1 MDKELYAPKELQKF
15 YEQAFSMMATQGWR
29 DFMED
34 ILKVKTNYNDLS
46 TVTDTQDLYFRKGQ
60 LDILNWLLGLKG
72 SYEKTYEDLQ
82 SASGDM

>member
-1 MDKELYAPKELQKF
+1 MDKELDKF
-15 YEQAFSMMATQGWR
+15 YSEAFSMMATVGWK

-34 ILKVKTNYNDLS
+34 IQKVRASYNDLS
-46 TVTDTQDLYFRKGQ
+46 TVADTQELYFRKGQ

-82 SASGDM
+82 HESGDI

>member
-1 MDKELYAPKELQKF
+1 MDKELQRF
-15 YEQAFSMMATQGWR
+15 YEEAFSMMATQGWR

-34 ILKVKTNYNDLS
+34 IQKVKTNYNDLS
-46 TVTDTQDLYFRKGQ
+46 TVTDTQELYFRKGQ

-82 SASGDM
+82 AAGDI

>member
-1 MDKELYAPKELQKF
+1 MDKELQKF
-15 YEQAFSMMATQGWR
+15 YEEAFSMMATLGWK

-34 ILKVKTNYNDLS
+34 IQKVKTNYNDLS
-46 TVTDTQDLYFRKGQ
+46 TVADTQELYFRKGQ

-82 SASGDM
+82 HGSEDI